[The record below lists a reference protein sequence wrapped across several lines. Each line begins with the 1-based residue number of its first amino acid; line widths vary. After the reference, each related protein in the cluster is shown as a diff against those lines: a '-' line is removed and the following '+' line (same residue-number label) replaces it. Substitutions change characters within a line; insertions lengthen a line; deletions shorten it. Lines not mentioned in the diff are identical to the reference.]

1 MSKPHRFFYFYNQN
15 KPIMKNTFLLFVCT
29 LVTQIITAQ
38 NINLQISD
46 SETKE
51 SIEFATVLLPDYKK
65 SFVSN
70 EKGIFM
76 IDTNKYKLPLKV
88 IVEQFGFD
96 QKEITLQNNSNAY
109 NIYLD
114 PATEVLQEIII
125 PPANAKIKERIYGR
139 TSEGSG
145 KIQGQMNRF
154 NNENKDSGTEFGLII
169 KTSDYLKKLKK
180 VHWHI
185 NGITFKRAVFNL
197 QFYEVENNKPTK
209 RIPHTELN
217 FSINENQKG
226 WLVLNTEN
234 KDIYLDGTKKIAAII
249 KVQKIEFNKGEK
261 EGYIIMNVGAAT
273 SNIMTLRSNIYEG
286 WESGPM
292 NYPFYITVDS
302 YE

>member
-1 MSKPHRFFYFYNQN
+1 
-15 KPIMKNTFLLFVCT
+15 MKNTLLLFVCT

-70 EKGIFM
+70 EKGFFM

-88 IVEQFGFD
+88 IVEQFGYN
-96 QKEITLQNNSNAY
+96 QKEITLQNNTNV
-109 NIYLD
+109 YLD
-114 PATEVLQEIII
+114 PAIEVLQELII
-125 PPANAKIKERIYGR
+125 PPANATIKERIYGR
-139 TSEGSG
+139 TKEGSG
-145 KIQGQMNRF
+145 KIQGQLNRF
-154 NNENKDSGTEFGLII
+154 NNDNKDSGTEFGLII
-169 KTSDYLKKLKK
+169 KTSDHLKKLKK

-185 NGITFKRAVFNL
+185 NGITFKRAVFKL

-209 RIPHTELN
+209 RIPHAELD
-217 FSINENQKG
+217 FSINETQKG

-249 KVQKIEFNKGEK
+249 KVQKIEFKKGEK
-261 EGYIIMNVGAAT
+261 EGSIMMNVGAAT

>member
-1 MSKPHRFFYFYNQN
+1 
-15 KPIMKNTFLLFVCT
+15 MKNTLLLFVCT

-88 IVEQFGFD
+88 IIEQFGFEK
-96 QKEITLQNNSNAY
+96 QEITLQNNTSVY
-109 NIYLD
+109 NIYLN
-114 PATEVLQEIII
+114 PATEVLQELII

-139 TSEGSG
+139 TNEGLG
-145 KIQGQMNRF
+145 KILGQMNRF
-154 NNENKDSGTEFGLII
+154 DNENKDSGTEFGLII
-169 KTSDYLKKLKK
+169 KTSDHLKKLKK

-185 NGITFKRAVFNL
+185 NGITFKRAIFNL
-197 QFYEVENNKPTK
+197 QFYEVENNKPSK
-209 RIPHTELN
+209 RIPHEELN

-226 WLVLNTEN
+226 WLVLNIEN
-234 KDIYLDGTKKIAAII
+234 KDIYLDGTKKIAAIL
-249 KVQKIEFNKGEK
+249 KVQKIEFNKGEN
-261 EGYIIMNVGAAT
+261 EGYILMNIGAAT
-273 SNIMTLRSNIYEG
+273 SNITTLRSNIYEG

>member
-1 MSKPHRFFYFYNQN
+1 
-15 KPIMKNTFLLFVCT
+15 MKNTLLLFVCT

-76 IDTNKYKLPLKV
+76 IDTTKFKLPLKV
-88 IVEQFGFD
+88 IIDHFGFEK
-96 QKEITLQNNSNAY
+96 KEIIIQNNNSLQTVFVEA
-109 NIYLD
+109 LS
-114 PATEVLQEIII
+114 ELLQEIII

-139 TSEGSG
+139 TNEGSG
-145 KIQGQMNRF
+145 RIQGQMNRF

-169 KTSDYLKKLKK
+169 KTNDYLKKLKK

-261 EGYIIMNVGAAT
+261 EGYLIMNVGAAT

>member
-15 KPIMKNTFLLFVCT
+15 KPIMKNTLLLFLCV
-29 LVTQIITAQ
+29 LVTQIIAAQ
-38 NINLQISD
+38 NIKLQISD

-51 SIEFATVLLPDYKK
+51 SIEFATVLLPEYKK

-76 IDTNKYKLPLKV
+76 VDPNKYKLPLKA
-88 IVEQFGFD
+88 IVEQFGFE
-96 QKEITLQNNSNAY
+96 QKEITLQNNTTAY
-109 NIYLD
+109 TIFLD
-114 PATEVLQEIII
+114 PAIELLQEIII
-125 PPANAKIKERIYGR
+125 PPANAKIVERTYGR
-139 TSEGSG
+139 TNEGSG

-154 NNENKDSGTEFGLII
+154 NNENKDSGAEFGLII
-169 KTSDYLKKLKK
+169 KTSDHLKKLKK

-185 NGITFKRAVFNL
+185 NGITFKRAIFNL
-197 QFYEVENNKPTK
+197 QFYEAENNKPTK
-209 RIPHTELN
+209 RIPHSEIN

-226 WLVLNTEN
+226 WLVLNTVN
-234 KDIYLDGTKKIAAII
+234 KDIYLDGTKKIAAIL
-249 KVQKIEFNKGEK
+249 KVQKIEFNKGK
-261 EGYIIMNVGAAT
+261 NEGYIIMNVGAAT

-292 NYPFYITVDS
+292 NFPFYITVDS

>member
-1 MSKPHRFFYFYNQN
+1 
-15 KPIMKNTFLLFVCT
+15 MKNTLLLFVCT

-38 NINLQISD
+38 KINLQISD

-70 EKGIFM
+70 EKGIFL

-88 IVEQFGFD
+88 IVEQFGFE
-96 QKEITLQNNSNAY
+96 QKEITLQNNTSVY
-109 NIYLD
+109 NISLN
-114 PATEVLQEIII
+114 PATELLQEIII
-125 PPANAKIKERIYGR
+125 PPANAKIKERTYGR
-139 TSEGSG
+139 TNEGSG
-145 KIQGQMNRF
+145 YIQGQMNRF
-154 NNENKDSGTEFGLII
+154 DNENKDSGSEFGLII
-169 KTSDYLKKLKK
+169 KTNDYLKKLKK
-180 VHWHI
+180 VYWHI
-185 NGITFKRAVFNL
+185 NGITFKRAIFNL

-209 RIPHTELN
+209 RIPHSEIN
-217 FSINENQKG
+217 FSIGENQKG

-234 KDIYLDGTKKIAAII
+234 KDIYLDGTKKIAAIL

-261 EGYIIMNVGAAT
+261 EGYILMNVGAAT
-273 SNIMTLRSNIYEG
+273 SNIITLRSNIYEG

-292 NYPFYITVDS
+292 NFPFYITVDS

>member
-1 MSKPHRFFYFYNQN
+1 
-15 KPIMKNTFLLFVCT
+15 MKNTLLLFVCV
-29 LVTQIITAQ
+29 LVAQIIATQ
-38 NINLQISD
+38 NIKLQISD
-46 SETKE
+46 LETKE
-51 SIEFATVLLPDYKK
+51 SIEFATVLLPEYKK

-76 IDTNKYKLPLKV
+76 VDTNKYKLPLKV
-88 IVEQFGFD
+88 IVEQFGFE
-96 QKEITLQNNSNAY
+96 QKEITLQNNTNTY
-109 NIYLD
+109 NIFLD
-114 PATEVLQEIII
+114 PAIELLQEIII
-125 PPANAKIKERIYGR
+125 PPANAKIVERTYGR
-139 TSEGSG
+139 TNEGSG

-154 NNENKDSGTEFGLII
+154 DNENKDSGTEFGLII
-169 KTSDYLKKLKK
+169 KTNNYLKKLKK

-185 NGITFKRAVFNL
+185 NGITFKRAIFNL

-209 RIPHTELN
+209 RIPHSEIN

-234 KDIYLDGTKKIAAII
+234 KDIYLDGTKKIAAIL
-249 KVQKIEFNKGEK
+249 KVQKIEFSKGK
-261 EGYIIMNVGAAT
+261 NEGYIIMNVGAAT

-292 NYPFYITVDS
+292 NFPFYITVDS

>member
-15 KPIMKNTFLLFVCT
+15 KLLMKNTLLLFVCT

-46 SETKE
+46 SETKDP
-51 SIEFATVLLPDYKK
+51 IDFAIVLLPDHKK

-88 IVEQFGFD
+88 IVEQFGFEK
-96 QKEITLQNNSNAY
+96 QEITLQNNTNSY
-109 NIYLD
+109 NIYLN
-114 PATEVLQEIII
+114 PATEVLQELII
-125 PPANAKIKERIYGR
+125 PPANAKIKERTYGR
-139 TSEGSG
+139 TNEGSG
-145 KIQGQMNRF
+145 NIQGQMNRF
-154 NNENKDSGTEFGLII
+154 DNENKDSGSEFGLII
-169 KTSDYLKKLKK
+169 KTNDHLKRLKK

-185 NGITFKRAVFNL
+185 NGITFKRAIFNL

-209 RIPHTELN
+209 RIPHEELN

-234 KDIYLDGTKKIAAII
+234 KDIYLDGTKKIAAIL
-249 KVQKIEFNKGEK
+249 KVQKIEFRKGEN
-261 EGYIIMNVGAAT
+261 EGNLLMNVGAAT
-273 SNIMTLRSNIYEG
+273 SNIITLRSNIYEG

>member
-1 MSKPHRFFYFYNQN
+1 
-15 KPIMKNTFLLFVCT
+15 MKNTLLLFACT

-46 SETKE
+46 SETKDP
-51 SIEFATVLLPDYKK
+51 IDFATVLLPDYKK

-96 QKEITLQNNSNAY
+96 KKEITLQNNTNAY
-109 NIYLD
+109 NIYLN
-114 PATEVLQEIII
+114 PATEVLQELII
-125 PPANAKIKERIYGR
+125 PPTNAKIKERIYGR
-139 TSEGSG
+139 TNEGSG
-145 KIQGQMNRF
+145 KILGQMNRF
-154 NNENKDSGTEFGLII
+154 DNENKDSGTEFGLII
-169 KTSDYLKKLKK
+169 KTSDHLKRLKK

-185 NGITFKRAVFNL
+185 NGITFKRAIFNL

-209 RIPHTELN
+209 RIPHSEIN
-217 FSINENQKG
+217 FSIGENQKG

-234 KDIYLDGTKKIAAII
+234 KDIYLDGTKKIAAIL

-261 EGYIIMNVGAAT
+261 EGYILMNVGAAT
-273 SNIMTLRSNIYEG
+273 SNIITLRSNIYEG

-292 NYPFYITVDS
+292 NFPFYITVDS

>member
-1 MSKPHRFFYFYNQN
+1 
-15 KPIMKNTFLLFVCT
+15 MKNTLLLFVCT

-46 SETKE
+46 SETKQP
-51 SIEFATVLLPDYKK
+51 IDFAIVLLPDYKK

-88 IVEQFGFD
+88 IVEQFGFEK
-96 QKEITLQNNSNAY
+96 QEITLQNNTSVY
-109 NIYLD
+109 NIYLN
-114 PATEVLQEIII
+114 PATEVLQELII

-139 TSEGSG
+139 TNEGSG
-145 KIQGQMNRF
+145 KILGQMNRF
-154 NNENKDSGTEFGLII
+154 DNENKDSGTEFGLII
-169 KTSDYLKKLKK
+169 KTSDHLKKLKK

-185 NGITFKRAVFNL
+185 NGITFKRAIFNL
-197 QFYEVENNKPTK
+197 QFYEVENNKPSK
-209 RIPHTELN
+209 RIPHEELN

-226 WLVLNTEN
+226 WLVLNIEN
-234 KDIYLDGTKKIAAII
+234 KDIYLDGTKKIAAIL
-249 KVQKIEFNKGEK
+249 KVQKIEFNKGEN
-261 EGYIIMNVGAAT
+261 EGYILMNIGAAT
-273 SNIMTLRSNIYEG
+273 SNITTLRSNIYEG

>member
-88 IVEQFGFD
+88 IVEQFGFN
-96 QKEITLQNNSNAY
+96 QKEITLQNNTSAY
-109 NIYLD
+109 NIFLD
-114 PATEVLQEIII
+114 PATEVLQELII
-125 PPANAKIKERIYGR
+125 PPANAKIKERTYGR
-139 TSEGSG
+139 TKEGWDNINFELTNFDFS
-145 KIQGQMNRF
+145 
-154 NNENKDSGTEFGLII
+154 NKDSGTEFGLII
-169 KTSDYLKKLKK
+169 NTNKYLKKLKK
-180 VHWHI
+180 VNWHI
-185 NGITFKRAVFNL
+185 NVVTFKKAVFNL
-197 QFYEVENNKPTK
+197 QFYEVENNKPSK
-209 RIPHTELN
+209 RIPHSEIN
-217 FSINENQKG
+217 FTVSENQKG
-226 WLVLNTEN
+226 WLVINTEDL
-234 KDIYLDGTKKIAAII
+234 DIFFDGTKKIAAII
-249 KVQKIEFNKGEK
+249 KTQKVDFKKGEK
-261 EGYIIMNVGAAT
+261 EATLIMNAAFTT
-273 SNIMTLRSNIYEG
+273 SNMLTMRSNLYEK
-286 WESGPM
+286 WETGPASF
-292 NYPFYITVDS
+292 PLYITVDS